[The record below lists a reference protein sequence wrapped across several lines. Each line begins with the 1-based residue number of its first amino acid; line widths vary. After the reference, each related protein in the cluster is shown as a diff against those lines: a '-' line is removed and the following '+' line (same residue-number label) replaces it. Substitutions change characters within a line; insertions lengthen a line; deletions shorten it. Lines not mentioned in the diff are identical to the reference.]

1 MIAERADG
9 LQAERVHLSE
19 ARAKRQAVRVIAK
32 IVGTAL
38 FLAVCMWTF
47 IAWSLWSEYSAARV
61 VGRTEGHNLSAAFA
75 SELALTFDRVSAAF
89 RVIDKDIKEP
99 SLRLSDPNRLRDE
112 IAAVAGPDADVRI
125 VGPDGRRLFS
135 TFRSDPGPADF
146 SRRAHFIIHRDDPA
160 TGLIID
166 PPSSSSG
173 KTIEV
178 SFRLNAAD
186 GSFAGEAMLL
196 LKPGSLITLHREID
210 IGRRG
215 IIMVVGDDGIVRAGF
230 DRDHPD
236 GSAGVGTDLR
246 GAPYPAQLEPGA
258 IAVYGREG
266 RVDGVERLNTVRSLD
281 HYALRLLVGLDLD
294 DVLGSARS
302 HIRLIGLVGLGA
314 TLLIGILTLLLGR
327 EVWRRT
333 KREIELADDRDRLV
347 SAQAQ
352 IVEDRA
358 QLEETNRALL
368 ASKESAA
375 AANRARSQFLAHM
388 SHELRTPLHAIIG
401 FSELIQDQAPT
412 RHGSPPIAG
421 YAADI
426 WTSGRHLLEL
436 INAILDISK
445 VESGTATLA
454 EMVFPVAD
462 LARNSM
468 VSVRSQAEARD
479 ITIDLRLPET
489 TMRILADRTRML
501 QVLINLLSNA
511 VKFTPDHGQI
521 VLCVAEADTGE
532 VVFSVVDT
540 GIGMTEA
547 EIEIA
552 LEPFGQVD
560 NTLSRSFE
568 GTGLGL
574 PLARKLT
581 ELHGGRLDLTSVKG
595 KGTTAKVILPAERLQ
610 QRDGVR
616 V

>member
-1 MIAERADG
+1 
-9 LQAERVHLSE
+9 
-19 ARAKRQAVRVIAK
+19 
-32 IVGTAL
+32 
-38 FLAVCMWTF
+38 
-47 IAWSLWSEYSAARV
+47 
-61 VGRTEGHNLSAAFA
+61 
-75 SELALTFDRVSAAF
+75 
-89 RVIDKDIKEP
+89 
-99 SLRLSDPNRLRDE
+99 
-112 IAAVAGPDADVRI
+112 
-125 VGPDGRRLFS
+125 
-135 TFRSDPGPADF
+135 
-146 SRRAHFIIHRDDPA
+146 
-160 TGLIID
+160 
-166 PPSSSSG
+166 
-173 KTIEV
+173 
-178 SFRLNAAD
+178 
-186 GSFAGEAMLL
+186 
-196 LKPGSLITLHREID
+196 
-210 IGRRG
+210 
-215 IIMVVGDDGIVRAGF
+215 
-230 DRDHPD
+230 
-236 GSAGVGTDLR
+236 
-246 GAPYPAQLEPGA
+246 
-258 IAVYGREG
+258 
-266 RVDGVERLNTVRSLD
+266 
-281 HYALRLLVGLDLD
+281 
-294 DVLGSARS
+294 
-302 HIRLIGLVGLGA
+302 
-314 TLLIGILTLLLGR
+314 
-327 EVWRRT
+327 
-333 KREIELADDRDRLV
+333 
-347 SAQAQ
+347 
-352 IVEDRA
+352 
-358 QLEETNRALL
+358 
-368 ASKESAA
+368 
-375 AANRARSQFLAHM
+375 M

-412 RHGSPPIAG
+412 GHGSPPIAG

-445 VESGTATLA
+445 VESGTATLV

-462 LARNSM
+462 LARNSI
-468 VSVRSQAEARD
+468 VSVRAQAEARA

-511 VKFTPDHGQI
+511 VKFTPDHGHI
-521 VLCVAEADTGE
+521 VLCVAEAENGE